1 MGISLADTIRTIRAQ
16 AILTALDAGSGPAI
30 MEFYTATQPA
40 KGAAIT
46 DQTLLGTVTF
56 ADPAGTLADCVI
68 TMSPI
73 ADDALADAD
82 GIATWARVL
91 DSDGT
96 FVMDIT
102 VTTNAGAGP
111 IKMASTQVYEGGIIR
126 VVASILTEGNA

>member
-1 MGISLADTIRTIRAQ
+1 MGIALADTIRTARAT

-30 MEFYTATQPA
+30 MQFYTATQPA

-56 ADPAGTLADCVI
+56 SDPAGTITDCAL
-68 TMSPI
+68 TLSPI
-73 ADDALADAD
+73 TDDALADAD

-91 DSDGT
+91 DGDDA

-102 VTTNAGAGP
+102 VTNNAGAGP
-111 IKMASTQVYEGGIIR
+111 IKMASTQIYAGGIIR
-126 VVASILTEGNA
+126 VASAVFTEGNA